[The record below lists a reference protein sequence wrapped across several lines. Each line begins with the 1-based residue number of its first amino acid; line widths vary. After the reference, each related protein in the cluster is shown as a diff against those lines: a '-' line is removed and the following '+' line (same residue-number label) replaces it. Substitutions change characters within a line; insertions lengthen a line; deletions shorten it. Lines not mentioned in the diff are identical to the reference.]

1 MTTTPETTETEYA
14 ISFDAACEWLR
25 ASLRYTDEQV
35 TAVVDQSLRYQDEG
49 RRLDL
54 VAAEWDLPEYVVE
67 ALVS

>member
-1 MTTTPETTETEYA
+1 MTTTKTTETEYA

-25 ASLRYTDEQV
+25 GSRHYTDSDMESIVGQ
-35 TAVVDQSLRYQDEG
+35 AHRYQSEG

-54 VAAEWDLPEYVVE
+54 VAAEWDVPEYVVE